1 MIDYSEIH
9 CEFMTKDLI
18 DEQADKFYNQH
29 WKNNDLP
36 VDIELIIEK
45 LGLEIIPM
53 ENLENIDAY
62 LSINNKSIFVKYK
75 TYIDERY
82 ENRLR
87 FSYAHEIGHLVL
99 HKDIIVKMNFNSAEE
114 YYEFITNFPESDYRF
129 FEYQANEFAGR
140 LLVPYNRLVEEINKI
155 NNMIIKHNKQELL
168 QKDPDQMLEVVSPT
182 LCKPF
187 GVSEDVIK
195 KRVDR
200 EKLWPPKISI

>member
-9 CEFMTKDLI
+9 CEFMTKDQI
-18 DEQADKFYNQH
+18 DEQADDFYNQH
-29 WKNNDLP
+29 WGNNNLP

-45 LGLEIIPM
+45 LGLEIIPI

-62 LSINNKSIFVKYK
+62 LSINNNSIFVKYK
-75 TYIDERY
+75 IYIDERY

-87 FSYAHEIGHLVL
+87 FSFAHEIGHLIL
-99 HKDIIVKMNFNSAEE
+99 HKNIISKMTFNTAEE
-114 YYEFITNFPESDYRF
+114 YYEFITNFPENEYGF

-140 LLVPYNRLVEEINKI
+140 LLVPYNRLVEEVDNV
-155 NNMIIKHNKQELL
+155 NNLIIQHNKQELL
-168 QKDPDQMLEVVSPT
+168 QKDPDQMLEIVSPT

-200 EKLWPPKISI
+200 ENLWPPKINK